1 MSTLTTN
8 KNFLSPN
15 GFRLTIGAAEFQN
28 LEYFCTYAPLPPI
41 SADGIALQWRG
52 KQTAVTGDQLAY
64 SPLNI
69 RFQVSEYMEN
79 YAELFNWIVFNS
91 KNSEAKLADIVLHI
105 LTSSNNVAKQVR
117 FAGAF
122 PVSLGEID
130 FHTQSADVEYVTV
143 DASFQYSYF
152 EFVK

>member
-52 KQTAVTGDQLAY
+52 KQTAVTGDQLASY
-64 SPLNI
+64 ILKK
-69 RFQVSEYMEN
+69 VKSEF
-79 YAELFNWIVFNS
+79 LISNS
-91 KNSEAKLADIVLHI
+91 LSAFGTKNTLLLKVH
-105 LTSSNNVAKQVR
+105 V
-117 FAGAF
+117 
-122 PVSLGEID
+122 
-130 FHTQSADVEYVTV
+130 
-143 DASFQYSYF
+143 
-152 EFVK
+152 